1 MPKAEHVLKA
11 RHFTPNTRRL
21 GLEMMRDAR
30 LRAAGVGTLVPML
43 ALAAIAALACGG
55 LQLGRGRRTEVLGQV
70 GEEAFVDPLN
80 TETPADMALKI
91 QGILVLAPRPPL
103 ALLPPRPAQTSSRVA
118 DGRRGCRKRRRYSSE
133 RSPSARKNTNM
144 SRSISQPDRLARWA
158 RRVPRAIREPRG
170 FKGRRATLVRS

>member
-1 MPKAEHVLKA
+1 VWLPEIPSVHSLGKINSTEFSWLVQTEQFNHRGTGKLVRALGAEHVLIA

-21 GLEMMRDAR
+21 GLGMMRDAR

-43 ALAAIAALACGG
+43 ALAAVAALACGG

-91 QGILVLAPRPPL
+91 QGILVLCPPSPPCSL
-103 ALLPPRPAQTSSRVA
+103 AAPPRA
-118 DGRRGCRKRRRYSSE
+118 DELAGC
-133 RSPSARKNTNM
+133 
-144 SRSISQPDRLARWA
+144 
-158 RRVPRAIREPRG
+158 
-170 FKGRRATLVRS
+170 